1 MGVKA
6 EGKYLPISARKGRQ
20 AIDIIRGKDA
30 GEALLVLKFLP
41 NRSAKMVYNVLK
53 SAIYNAQNNNNN
65 IDVED
70 LYVSEAFVNEGP
82 ILKRYRPRA
91 MGRASRIRKRTS
103 HITIVVDSK
112 REGR

>member
-30 GEALLVLKFLP
+30 GEALLELKYLP
-41 NRSAKMVYNVLK
+41 NRSAKIVYKVLK
-53 SAIYNAQNNNNN
+53 SAMYNAQNNHNLE
-65 IDVED
+65 VED

-82 ILKRYRPRA
+82 TLKRYRPRA
-91 MGRASRIRKRTS
+91 MGRANRIRKRTS
-103 HITIVVDSK
+103 HITIIVDSK
-112 REGR
+112 KGER

>member
-20 AIDIIRGKDA
+20 AVDIIRGKDA

-41 NRSAKMVYNVLK
+41 NRSAKMVYSVLK
-53 SAIYNAQNNNNN
+53 SAIYNAQNNNN

-82 ILKRYRPRA
+82 TLKRFRPRA